1 MYEHK
6 SEPLLPR
13 IQFYKRVARNF
24 VVSISILVAGIM
36 IGVIGYHYL
45 AGASWIDA
53 FHNASMLLSGM
64 GPVITIESF
73 QGKVFS
79 SLYALFSGIVFV
91 STMGFILA
99 PAIHRFFHKLH
110 LDNEAR

>member
-6 SEPLLPR
+6 SEPIIPR
-13 IQFYKRVARNF
+13 KEFYKRVTRNF
-24 VVSISILVAGIM
+24 MVSFSILMMGIM
-36 IGVIGYHYL
+36 IGVLGYHYL

-64 GPVITIESF
+64 GPVITIEAF

-79 SLYALFSGIVFV
+79 ALYALFSGIVFV

-110 LDNEAR
+110 LEEGNE

>member
-6 SEPLLPR
+6 WEPIISR
-13 IQFYKRVARNF
+13 KRFYKRVVRNF
-24 VVSISILVAGIM
+24 VVSSAILMVAIF
-36 IGVIGYHYL
+36 IGVLGYHYL
-45 AGASWIDA
+45 AAASWIDA

-91 STMGFILA
+91 TTMGFILA

-110 LDNEAR
+110 LEDSND